1 MSDFNETQRERV
13 AFCQSCGRGLT
24 AEERRVV
31 GKAIYCEP
39 CLEARIGSSAGS
51 QAGAAGASAGS
62 NPGYDAGYVPP
73 SGSGAVPPPPVGGG
87 VPNPGLAA
95 LLGFIPG
102 VGAMYN
108 GQYAKGI
115 VHLLIF
121 AVLTSLAEDH
131 GFFGIF
137 VAGWIV
143 YQVIEAY
150 HTARARRD
158 GEPLPNPFGLN
169 DIGERFGFGRS
180 WAAGRPPQDGTYV
193 PPVPPPPPPGGFPP
207 PNTAWGGQQTG
218 SAQPGG
224 QSWGGPTETYG
235 YAPGSNYGTD
245 AGYGAGTSWASAP
258 PPPPSGAVPPVN
270 PYAQVPDPG
279 FSSGLGRSRFPVGA
293 LWLIGLGVFFLVGNA
308 GLFRAFPVH
317 QLVPFLLIGV
327 GVWIFVRRMTATGA
341 SLADDG
347 TPAYRMRLASA
358 LRGSVWVMLVGV
370 LFLLSSFHI
379 LSWNRSWPLFIIVA
393 GLMTFLQRSVSR
405 PIGPYPE
412 YPYGGPPG
420 APPPQAGG
428 PVSPATPSNPPES
441 STSIVPSRQ
450 RDEEE
455 R

>member
-31 GKAIYCEP
+31 GKAVFCEP
-39 CLEARIGSSAGS
+39 CLEARIGPSAGS
-51 QAGAAGASAGS
+51 QAGVAGASAGTD
-62 NPGYDAGYVPP
+62 PGYGAGFAGVPP
-73 SGSGAVPPPPVGGG
+73 AAGGAVPPSPRMGGG

-115 VHLLIF
+115 IHLLIF

-158 GEPLPNPFGLN
+158 SEPLPNPFGLN
-169 DIGERFGFGRS
+169 DVGERFGFGRS
-180 WAAGRPPQDGTYV
+180 WAAGRPPQDATYS
-193 PPVPPPPPPGGFPP
+193 PPAAGYTP
-207 PNTAWGGQQTG
+207 PNAAGY
-218 SAQPGG
+218 AQPGSEQPDT
-224 QSWGGPTETYG
+224 QSWGGPAETYAYG
-235 YAPGSNYGTD
+235 QTSSYGPGAS
-245 AGYGAGTSWASAP
+245 YGAGQGYGTAANWGSAP
-258 PPPPSGAVPPVN
+258 PPPPGGAVPPVN
-270 PYAQVPDPG
+270 PYAQTPG
-279 FSSGLGRSRFPVGA
+279 AGYSSGISRGRFPVGA
-293 LWLIGLGVFFLVGNA
+293 LWLIGLGVFFLIGNA

-317 QLVPFLLIGV
+317 HLVPFLLIGL
-327 GVWIFVRRMTATGA
+327 GVWIFVRRMTATGGG
-341 SLADDG
+341 LTDDG
-347 TPAYRMRLASA
+347 TPAYRLRLVAA
-358 LRGSVWVMLVGV
+358 LRGSVWITLVGV

-393 GLMTFLQRSVSR
+393 GLMTFLQRSMYR
-405 PIGPYPE
+405 PAAPFPE
-412 YPYGGPPG
+412 YPYGGMPG
-420 APPPQAGG
+420 APPPAGG
-428 PVSPATPSNPPES
+428 QASPATPPAS
-441 STSIVPSRQ
+441 STSIVPNPV
-450 RDEEE
+450 RDEEG

>member
-31 GKAIYCEP
+31 GKAIFCEP
-39 CLEARIGSSAGS
+39 CLEARIGPAAGS
-51 QAGAAGASAGS
+51 QAGSPSGTPGTSAGP
-62 NPGYDAGYVPP
+62 NQGYGGYSGFPPAG
-73 SGSGAVPPPPVGGG
+73 GGAVPPPMGSG

-121 AVLTSLAEDH
+121 AVLTSLAQDH
-131 GFFGIF
+131 GFFGILL
-137 VAGWIV
+137 AGWIV

-150 HTARARRD
+150 HTARAQRD

-169 DIGERFGFGRS
+169 DVGERFGFGRS
-180 WAAGRPPQDGTYV
+180 WAAGRSPQDGTYA
-193 PPVPPPPPPGGFPP
+193 PPAAPPPPPAGGYPP
-207 PNTAWGGQQTG
+207 PNA
-218 SAQPGG
+218 A
-224 QSWGGPTETYG
+224 WGGPTETYG
-235 YAPGSNYGTD
+235 YNPGSSYGT
-245 AGYGAGTSWASAP
+245 GTSYGAGANWASAP
-258 PPPPSGAVPPVN
+258 PPPGGAVPPVN
-270 PYAQVPDPG
+270 TYAQVPDPG
-279 FSSGLGRSRFPVGA
+279 FTSGLGRSRFPVGA

-358 LRGSVWVMLVGV
+358 LRGSVWITLVGV

-379 LSWNRSWPLFIIVA
+379 LSWGRSWPLFIIVA
-393 GLMTFLQRSVSR
+393 GVMTFLQRSTYR
-405 PIGPYPE
+405 PAGPYPE
-412 YPYGGPPG
+412 YSYGGTPGTPPS
-420 APPPQAGG
+420 QDGG
-428 PVSPATPSNPPES
+428 PVPPVTPSTPPES

-450 RDEEE
+450 RDEEG